1 MKETGFLAL
10 ILDKRRPN
18 FGQKA
23 NKIVFSPQKWS
34 NSPQRAKIGPG
45 LFYFGSRL
53 LSHRAENTSKSLPF
67 RQKIYPYQNQTNSKT
82 FDHKIII
89 FCPKNLKN
97 TSSKNGFISKLELS
111 NKSYEHFKLCTGGFF
126 EVFEKTVHRQV

>member
-23 NKIVFSPQKWS
+23 NKIVFSPQNGQTALRWPKS
-34 NSPQRAKIGPG
+34 DPD
-45 LFYFGSRL
+45 YFIL
-53 LSHRAENTSKSLPF
+53 EVVYYPIELKTHQKSLPF

-89 FCPKNLKN
+89 FSPKNLKN
-97 TSSKNGFISKLELS
+97 TSSKIGFISKLELS